1 MAELAL
7 KELTVD
13 EFLRWAEGTDE
24 RYELFSGH
32 SVPMGPPGGQHSLLA
47 TALGGEIRSALRPRR
62 PCRVYTEVGIFL
74 PDRND
79 AFYVADLAATCV
91 PLGQDGWIR
100 DPFLIIEI
108 LSPST
113 TRSDFQSKAPDYRR
127 IPSVKEI
134 LLIDSMSLFAEVLRR
149 DGDRWITELVRG
161 TNGMLSLDTVPLRIP
176 IAELYDG
183 VPLSDGEEQEAVR

>member
-32 SVPMGPPGGQHSLLA
+32 PVAMAPPGGRHSLLA